1 MKTLDQ
7 KTAKSSPNILNQS
20 GGKSNGENGDVKQ
33 TSRKIARLSYPIK
46 SLKSRIIDNLCQL
59 L

>member
-7 KTAKSSPNILNQS
+7 KAAESSPNLLNQS
-20 GGKSNGENGDVKQ
+20 VGKSNGENGDVKQ
-33 TSRKIARLSYPIK
+33 TSRKTARLSYPIK